1 MSQLKTAHADA
12 AIKGAALGILT
23 FAAAKYNISTEF
35 VALALP
41 FVATALSVVSTK
53 IGPENTTLLLKV
65 AEQAIV
71 SAPAKAEAPAPVK
84 AAAKKAAPKKK

>member
-23 FAAAKYNISTEF
+23 FAAAKYNVSTEL

-65 AEQAIV
+65 AEQAV
-71 SAPAKAEAPAPVK
+71 AAAPAPAPVK

>member
-23 FAAAKYNISTEF
+23 FAAAKYNISTEL

-41 FVATALSVVSTK
+41 FVAAAISVVSTK
-53 IGPENTTLLLKV
+53 IGPANTTLLLKV
-65 AEQAIV
+65 AEQAIAA
-71 SAPAKAEAPAPVK
+71 APAKAEAPAPVK

>member
-1 MSQLKTAHADA
+1 MKTAHADA

-23 FAAAKYNISTEF
+23 FAAAKYNISTEL

-41 FVATALSVVSTK
+41 FVATGLSMVSTK

-65 AEQAIV
+65 AEQAV
-71 SAPAKAEAPAPVK
+71 AAAPAPAPVK
-84 AAAKKAAPKKK
+84 AAAKKAAPIKK

>member
-1 MSQLKTAHADA
+1 MSQLKTSHADA

-23 FAAAKYNISTEF
+23 FAAAKYNISTEL

-65 AEQAIV
+65 AEQAV
-71 SAPAKAEAPAPVK
+71 AAAPAPAPVK

>member
-1 MSQLKTAHADA
+1 MSQLKTSHADA

-23 FAAAKYNISTEF
+23 FAAAKYNISTEV

-65 AEQAIV
+65 AEKAV
-71 SAPAKAEAPAPVK
+71 AAAPVKAEAPAPVK